1 MCGGGLRHLRLGET
15 TVPIFV
21 PTPCIEGLRAV
32 ASALSRTSWKSLKT
46 SNFAQRLTTVG
57 NGRKLLIIQRP
68 LATNQKVGCSSHP
81 GRTTQP

>member
-1 MCGGGLRHLRLGET
+1 VRRRIKALRLGET

-57 NGRKLLIIQRP
+57 NGRKLLIIQGP
-68 LATNQKVGCSSHP
+68 MASNQ
-81 GRTTQP
+81 